1 MKRSRY
7 ALLAV
12 LVLAVPLFAAAQVAE
27 KVNVSLI
34 EVPVTVADGSGNAV
48 RGLKAENFTLSDD
61 RGNHPIASFDVV
73 DFAAGARANVPPPA
87 RRSFLLLFDLSNAQP
102 SSMARARTA
111 AENFVKAAVH
121 PSDLAAVGTLAV
133 ESGFRMVTAF
143 TSDRALLASA
153 IADPAN
159 FIVKDPLGLA
169 NGPAWTATKLS
180 GVLSPGGEAGTGTC
194 FW

>member
-1 MKRSRY
+1 MKRSWLV
-7 ALLAV
+7 LLSV
-12 LVLAVPLFAAAQVAE
+12 FVLAVPLATAQVAE
-27 KVNVSLI
+27 RVNVSLI

-48 RGLKAENFTLSDD
+48 RGLKAENFVLSDD
-61 RGNHPIASFDVV
+61 RGTHPIASFDVV
-73 DFAAGARANVPPPA
+73 DFSAGARTVVPPPA
-87 RRSFLLLFDLSNAQP
+87 RRSFLLLFDLSNTQP
-102 SSMARARTA
+102 NSMARARSA
-111 AENFVKAAVH
+111 AEDFVKNAVH
-121 PSDLAAVGTLAV
+121 PSDLAAVGTVSV

-169 NGPAWTATKLS
+169 SGSAISPSELT
-180 GVLSPGGEAGTGTC
+180 GVLAPAQDTSIC